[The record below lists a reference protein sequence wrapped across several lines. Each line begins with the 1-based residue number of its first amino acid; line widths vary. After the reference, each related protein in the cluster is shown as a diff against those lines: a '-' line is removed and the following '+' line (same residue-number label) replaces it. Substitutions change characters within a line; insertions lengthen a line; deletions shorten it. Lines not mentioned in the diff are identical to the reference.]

1 MTDTRAALRRLSI
14 LGPTFDAAT
23 LQWADLVG
31 PEEIEAA
38 VAEGQLEIDD
48 VVRFVAPG
56 LWSELAHE
64 LDTDPTTSFAV
75 RVQVGRRAYDRL
87 EYTEAVRQFREALRV
102 QPRVSRADPSRG
114 QLLVEQARALF
125 RSGAIDEAWH
135 ACQEAAAVARATGDA
150 ALFADAAT
158 AIRGAGVAN
167 WTFAASQ
174 HLLCREALAMLG
186 DSEPARSLRLRA
198 QLACTNNPWVRE
210 GPGDGVASPA
220 AAVALEADDAE
231 SKFLAL
237 EARHS
242 AAISVT
248 HVDERLDLADEA
260 IVLGS
265 SSLVDE
271 YLAWGVLWR
280 IDALYQ
286 LGRRIEMEAELIN
299 ASALTTRMRE
309 PVWEWRLL
317 NIRSSL
323 ATLDGR
329 YAEASQLVQQALE
342 KGQHIGLP
350 NAGIVHLIASSRLA
364 VLTGRGLA
372 EIEHEVA
379 AALKGAPF
387 FARGWHALV
396 LNALGRRDEVV
407 VIWRALAP
415 HLATLPRDAPE
426 WLVAQTGHAS
436 LCVALGD
443 RTAAAEL
450 YRLLLPFQA
459 LHAVASAETPSDGPV
474 ALSLGR
480 LARLLGDD
488 RAAREHLKAAIR
500 MSEVMHAPP
509 AAAEARAELD
519 ALGVASELS
528 RREEEVA
535 ALVADGLSNREI
547 ATQLYLSE
555 RTVESHVSSALR
567 KLNLSSRAALAAW
580 QVRHS
585 ENIRKELRPD
595 ELRRRR

>member
-1 MTDTRAALRRLSI
+1 MTDTRAALRRLSV
-14 LGPTFDAAT
+14 LGPAFDAAT
-23 LQWADLVG
+23 LQWADLAC
-31 PEEIEAA
+31 PEEIEDA
-38 VAEGQLEIDD
+38 VAEGQLAIGD
-48 VVRFVAPG
+48 VVRFAAPE

-64 LDTDPTTSFAV
+64 LDTDPATSLAV
-75 RVQVGRRAYDRL
+75 RVQVARKAYHRL
-87 EYTEAVRQFREALRV
+87 EYAEAVRQLREALRV
-102 QPRVSRADPSRG
+102 QPRVSRADPDRG

-135 ACQEAAAVARATGDA
+135 ACEEAAVVARATGNA
-150 ALFADAAT
+150 PLLADAAT
-158 AIRGAGVAN
+158 VIRGGGVAN

-186 DSEPARSLRLRA
+186 DSEPGRCLRLRA

-210 GPGDGVASPA
+210 GPGDGPASSTT
-220 AAVALEADDAE
+220 AVALGFDDAE

-237 EARHS
+237 EARYS
-242 AAISVT
+242 AAISVARI
-248 HVDERLDLADEA
+248 DERLNLADEA

-265 SSLVDE
+265 SSQVDE
-271 YLAWGVLWR
+271 YLAWGVFWR

-286 LGRRIEMEAELIN
+286 LGRRVEMEAELIN
-299 ASALTTRMRE
+299 ASALAARMRE

-317 NIRSSL
+317 NIRGSL

-342 KGQHIGLP
+342 KGQDIGLP
-350 NAGIVHLIASSRLA
+350 NAGLVHLIASSRLA

-372 EIEHEVA
+372 EIEREVA
-379 AALKGAPF
+379 AALEGAPF

-396 LNALGRRDEVV
+396 LNAIGRRDEVV

-415 HLATLPRDAPE
+415 HLAALPRDSAE

-436 LCVALGD
+436 LCVSLGD

-450 YRLLLPFQA
+450 YGLLLPFQA
-459 LHAVASAETPSDGPV
+459 LHAVASAQTPSDGPV
-474 ALSLGR
+474 ALYLGR
-480 LARLLGDD
+480 LANLLGD
-488 RAAREHLKAAIR
+488 RRGAREHLNAAIR
-500 MSEVMHAPP
+500 MSDAMHAPP
-509 AAAEARAELD
+509 AAAEARADLD
-519 ALGVASELS
+519 ALGATADLS

-535 ALVADGLSNREI
+535 ALVANGLTNREI

-567 KLNLSSRAALAAW
+567 KLDVSSRAALAAW
-580 QVRHS
+580 HVRHS
-585 ENIRKELRPD
+585 
-595 ELRRRR
+595 

>member
-1 MTDTRAALRRLSI
+1 MTDTRAALRRLSV
-14 LGPTFDAAT
+14 LGPTFDASI
-23 LQWADLVG
+23 LHWSDLAS

-38 VAEGQLEIDD
+38 VADGQLEIGD
-48 VVRFVAPG
+48 VVRFSARG

-75 RVQVGRRAYDRL
+75 RVQVARKAYNRL
-87 EYTEAVRQFREALRV
+87 EYAEAVRQFREALRV
-102 QPRVSRADPSRG
+102 QLRVSRADSGRG

-125 RSGAIDEAWH
+125 RFGAIDEAWH
-135 ACQEAAAVARATGDA
+135 ACEEAAVVARATGNA
-150 ALFADAAT
+150 ALLADAAT
-158 AIRGAGVAN
+158 VIRGGGVAN

-174 HLLCREALAMLG
+174 HLLCREALAILG
-186 DSEPARSLRLRA
+186 DSEPARTLRLRA
-198 QLACTNNPWVRE
+198 QLACTKNPWVRE
-210 GPGDGVASPA
+210 GPADGFATSPVA
-220 AAVALEADDAE
+220 AAPGAGDAE
-231 SKFLAL
+231 SRFLAL

-242 AAISVT
+242 AAISVA

-265 SSLVDE
+265 SALVDE
-271 YLAWGVLWR
+271 YLAWGVFWR

-286 LGRRIEMEAELIN
+286 LGHRVEMEAELIN
-299 ASALTTRMRE
+299 ASALATRMRE

-317 NIRSSL
+317 NVRSSL

-329 YAEASQLVQQALE
+329 YAEAFQLAQRALE
-342 KGQHIGLP
+342 KGQGIGLP
-350 NAGIVHLIASSRLA
+350 NAGLVHLIASSRLA
-364 VLTGRGLA
+364 VLTGRALA
-372 EIEHEVA
+372 EIERDVA
-379 AALKGAPF
+379 AALEGAPF

-415 HLATLPRDAPE
+415 HLATIPQDSAE
-426 WLVAQTGHAS
+426 WLVAQTGHAR

-474 ALSLGR
+474 ALYLGR
-480 LARLLGDD
+480 LARLLGDH
-488 RAAREHLKAAIR
+488 RAAREHFNAAIR
-500 MSEVMHAPP
+500 MSDVMHAPP
-509 AAAEARAELD
+509 AAAEARADLD
-519 ALGVASELS
+519 ALGVLSDLS
-528 RREEEVA
+528 RREAAVA

-580 QVRHS
+580 HVRH
-585 ENIRKELRPD
+585 L
-595 ELRRRR
+595 